1 MKMKETP
8 LQWGHDKIVMEVQLK
23 IDASVTAALLQW
35 GHDKIVMEVTGMA
48 RMKLWDIMASMG
60 P

>member
-35 GHDKIVMEVTGMA
+35 GHDKIVMEVSSQLLLF
-48 RMKLWDIMASMG
+48 RQQ
-60 P
+60 